1 MNVSASERITLF
13 CFSHTFVILS
23 AVDFDIC
30 CICLKLLISEHMHSR
45 DDRGIAEEMLGS
57 NLVILDNG
65 VGHNLSVIKP

>member
-1 MNVSASERITLF
+1 MNVSASEQITLF

-45 DDRGIAEEMLGS
+45 DDRAQRWRDAGIKLGY
-57 NLVILDNG
+57 IRQWCRAQP
-65 VGHNLSVIKP
+65 LSH

>member
-1 MNVSASERITLF
+1 MNVSASEGITLF

-45 DDRGIAEEMLGS
+45 DDRADAGIKLGY
-57 NLVILDNG
+57 IRQWCRAQP
-65 VGHNLSVIKP
+65 LSH